1 MSQRSTAQARPSSPA
16 SDARLVVAL
25 QVFLGLMVAFQVVI
39 FCWHAWQMV
48 LFPYQLDYGEGPIL
62 QLALRVTRGQPLY
75 PPLNAGYP
83 YAIASYLPFYYLLV
97 ALAAWI
103 TGPSFLG
110 GRLISCLAALVVA
123 AVSGRMVWEKTRN
136 RFAACATAGIVLA
149 IPVFLV
155 WSVLMRIDM
164 VALAC
169 SIAGFHLFTR
179 GRRLPGIILF
189 ALAVFTRWTN
199 IAGIFAAFVG
209 LLRERRWKTAI
220 GWAAA
225 QAGLI
230 LALVFGALLITK
242 GGMYEQL
249 RWHTSTSLGK
259 QWSWAQVLLLLSI
272 AGRNWPVYYAASL
285 LGAAWCAARAPHR
298 VLVIYLLGACA
309 IYLTSGRVGSTFNYF
324 LEPLA
329 LGTVAVGVF
338 MGEVMGG
345 REAPGAGLAAA
356 RYARWRPLMLGI
368 AGALALQMVWTDRH
382 LPYTISLLRP
392 EASGSAGRRVVE
404 LIRDA
409 PGMVICEDVGLNELA
424 GKEPPIDPFEF
435 TMLSRAGA
443 IDPSRVY
450 RDVRAGRFP
459 LIIFRFDARQVA
471 GNQVNY
477 AYLFDR
483 FPMQI
488 IAGVLDRYELQ
499 EKTGPY
505 HVYAPKRAGRSGA
518 GDELL
523 PYGSFSL
530 APRARSRSTRL
541 SR

>member
-1 MSQRSTAQARPSSPA
+1 MTKEAPTRRPTAAPQ
-16 SDARLVVAL
+16 DERLVCIV
-25 QVFLGLMVAFQVVI
+25 QWFLGVMVSLQIAV
-39 FCWHAWQMV
+39 FCYHAWQMIA
-48 LFPYQLDYGEGPIL
+48 FPYQLDYGEGPIL
-62 QLALRVTRGQPLY
+62 QLALRVARGQSLY

-83 YAIASYLPFYYLLV
+83 YAIASYLPFYYLLA
-97 ALAAWI
+97 ALGAWI

-123 AVSGRMVWEKTRN
+123 VIAILMVWDKTKN
-136 RFAACATAGIVLA
+136 RFAAYATGGIILA

-155 WSVLMRIDM
+155 WATLMRIDM

-169 SIAGFHLFTR
+169 SIAGFYLFTR
-179 GRRLPGIILF
+179 GRRLAGISLF

-209 LLRERRWKTAI
+209 LLLERRWKAAVA
-220 GWAAA
+220 WAVA

-230 LALVFGALLITK
+230 LALIFGAMLVTR

-272 AGRNWPVYYAASL
+272 AGRNWPVYFAASL
-285 LGAAWCAARAPHR
+285 VGAIWCAARAPHR
-298 VLVIYLLGACA
+298 TLVIYFLGACA

-329 LGTVAVGVF
+329 VGTMAAGVF
-338 MGEVMGG
+338 LGEVTGQAGTGG
-345 REAPGAGLAAA
+345 QSPALPHDK
-356 RYARWRPLMLGI
+356 RWRPLVLGM

-404 LIRDA
+404 LIREA
-409 PGMVICEDVGLNELA
+409 PGMVICEDVGLIELA
-424 GKEPPIDPFEF
+424 GKEPSIDPFEF
-435 TMLSRAGA
+435 TQLSRAGA
-443 IDPSRVY
+443 IDPRQVY
-450 RDVRAGRFP
+450 RDVREGKFP
-459 LIIFRFDARQVA
+459 LIIFRFDAKQVA
-471 GNQVNY
+471 GNQVSY

-483 FPMQI
+483 FPMEI
-488 IAGVLDRYELQ
+488 VAAVLERYELQ
-499 EKTGPY
+499 EKLRPY
-505 HVYAPKRAGRSGA
+505 YVYAPKRIG
-518 GDELL
+518 
-523 PYGSFSL
+523 
-530 APRARSRSTRL
+530 
-541 SR
+541 